1 MPLLI
6 ALLVTF
12 IVVTLVTS
20 GISIMVYGKPL
31 SDEVVLEWVEK
42 IEKQG
47 KWRANMYDSSIIN
60 GEIGSWKTDKHFTH
74 PPLPILFKYYI
85 DDVGVIW
92 RGSKGA
98 KALDQVREK
107 LGTTH
112 SKESQ
117 RQKLGL

>member
-20 GISIMVYGKPL
+20 GISVMVYGKPL
-31 SDEVVLEWVEK
+31 SDEVVLEWIEK
-42 IEKQG
+42 IEKHG
-47 KWRANMYDSSIIN
+47 KWRPNMYDSSIIN
-60 GEIGSWKTDKHFTH
+60 GEVGNWKTDKYFSH
-74 PPLPILFKYYI
+74 PSLPILFKYYI

-98 KALDQVREK
+98 KALDQVCEK